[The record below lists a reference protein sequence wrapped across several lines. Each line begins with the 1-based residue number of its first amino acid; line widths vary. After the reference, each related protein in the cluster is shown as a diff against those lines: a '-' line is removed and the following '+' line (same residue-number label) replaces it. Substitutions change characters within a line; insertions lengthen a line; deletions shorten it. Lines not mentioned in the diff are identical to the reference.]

1 MSNVSSRS
9 LLAVAVGMVI
19 GTACMNPST
28 STESAAEPLVA
39 DRSQSTVAPTLG
51 FYFLP
56 PIAVSEPPHFGGV
69 FDSGLSPTVRIDQVD
84 GSGNTITNVATLT
97 GDQQGVR
104 RHPWREFYI
113 ARYNTKSLD
122 PANHYRIRVL
132 VDDKELGAADLAV
145 VAKVSDLFK
154 VDLKHFTPVVQG
166 EILPVKFR
174 VEKMAADQDGDGVP
188 DWRDNCPTI
197 YNPPVPVV
205 IDQKPTTPT
214 PPHCDYNTSACDP
227 QEFDCHPHVIYQQPD
242 VCSCPGNGSSCA
254 APDACHV
261 AGMCDPST
269 GSCGMMAL
277 PDGTSCSDGNACNG
291 AETCQG
297 GVCTPGAAPSCA
309 GTDACNVGACDPV
322 NGCETVA
329 APDGT
334 SCGLDN
340 ASGSC
345 KAGVC
350 DDPVCTAG
358 FGDCDGN
365 PANGCEDNVSGD
377 VNNCGACGNVC
388 GPSCEATVFNETWDE
403 GSVNWHAVTP
413 DAINIETDPNC
424 GNYQSET
431 VSYEGG
437 RVFTNVG
444 TPVNAGATYCF
455 SAWIRGSATTAT
467 VNAYPFIGIQ
477 ISDAAGDLIGA
488 EHWLIGFQGYTTG
501 YANND
506 LVTPVT
512 SDGNW
517 AWYTKSFTM
526 DAGASDVVF
535 KDENFG
541 NGAADFDTIQLFAGA
556 CPAAPT
562 STCAPAQPTCTAG
575 VCTDGVCASQKLS
588 P

>member
-1 MSNVSSRS
+1 MKNVSSRS

-28 STESAAEPLVA
+28 STESAAEPLVVN
-39 DRSQSTVAPTLG
+39 RSQSTSGPTLG

-56 PIAVSEPPHFGGV
+56 PIALTAPSHFGGV

-84 GSGNTITNVATLT
+84 GSGNTISNVATLT
-97 GDQQGVR
+97 GDEHDVR

-154 VDLKHFTPVVQG
+154 VDIKHYTPVVRG

-174 VEKMAADQDGDGVP
+174 VERAAADQDGDGVP
-188 DWRDNCPTI
+188 DWIDNCPTI

-205 IDQKPTTPT
+205 IDKKPTTPT

-227 QEFDCHPHVIYQQPD
+227 QEFDCHGHVTYQQPD
-242 VCSCPGNGSSCA
+242 VCSCPGGGASCA

-269 GSCGMMAL
+269 GSCGLMAL
-277 PDGTSCSDGNACNG
+277 PDGTSCSDGNSCNG
-291 AETCQG
+291 DETCQA
-297 GVCTPGAAPSCA
+297 GVCTPGTAPTCGSSDPCS
-309 GTDACNVGACDPV
+309 VGVCDPV
-322 NGCETVA
+322 NGCATAA

-334 SCGLDN
+334 ACSLDN
-340 ASGSC
+340 A
-345 KAGVC
+345 AGVC
-350 DDPVCTAG
+350 TGGVCGSPTCASG
-358 FGDCDGN
+358 FGNCDGN
-365 PANGCEDNVSGD
+365 AANGCEDNVSGD

-388 GPSCEATVFNETWDE
+388 GASCEATVFSETWDS
-403 GSVNWHAVTP
+403 GSGAWHAVDSNP
-413 DAINIETDPNC
+413 VAIATDPDC

-431 VSYEGG
+431 ETFSGG
-437 RVFTNVG
+437 RVYTNAG
-444 TPVNAGATYCF
+444 IAVNAGSTYCL
-455 SAWIRGSATTAT
+455 SAWVRGNAPTAT
-467 VNAYPFIGIQ
+467 ANAYPFLGIQ
-477 ISDAAGDLIGA
+477 ISDAAGTPIST
-488 EHWLIGFQGYTTG
+488 EHWLIGFPGYTTN
-501 YANND
+501 YPNND

-526 DAGASDVVF
+526 DAIASYIVV

-541 NGAADFDTIQLFAGA
+541 TGAADFDTIQLFAGA

-562 STCAPAQPTCTAG
+562 ATCAAAAPNCTAG
-575 VCTDGVCASQKLS
+575 VCTDGVCSSQKLS
-588 P
+588 H